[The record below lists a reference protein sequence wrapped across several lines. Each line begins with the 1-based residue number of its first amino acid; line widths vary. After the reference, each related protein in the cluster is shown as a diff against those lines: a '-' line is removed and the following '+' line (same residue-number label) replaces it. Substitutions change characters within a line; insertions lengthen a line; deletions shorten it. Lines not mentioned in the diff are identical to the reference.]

1 MIKVLGVCLG
11 NGTLEEEN
19 GRPRITAV
27 EKCLNSWRSRSLSYY
42 GKVLIV
48 NALALSRVWYVASL
62 LPMPDWVS
70 SELNTLV
77 FPFFLLANVTWLP
90 EMWSVTL
97 LVKEDLA
104 LCPSDTRRRR
114 SGSDVTLR
122 LLMRGPT

>member
-27 EKCLNSWRSRSLSYY
+27 EKCLNSWRSRSISYH

-62 LPMPDWVS
+62 LPMPVWVS

-77 FPFFLLANVTWLP
+77 FSLTWLP

-114 SGSDVTLR
+114 NGSDVTLR
-122 LLMRGPT
+122 LRMRGPT

>member
-1 MIKVLGVCLG
+1 
-11 NGTLEEEN
+11 
-19 GRPRITAV
+19 
-27 EKCLNSWRSRSLSYY
+27 
-42 GKVLIV
+42 
-48 NALALSRVWYVASL
+48 
-62 LPMPDWVS
+62 MPDWVS

-77 FPFFLLANVTWLP
+77 FSFYLLANVTWLP

-122 LLMRGPT
+122 LRMRGPT

>member
-1 MIKVLGVCLG
+1 MIKVLGVCLC
-11 NGTLEEEN
+11 NSTLEEEN

-42 GKVLIV
+42 GKVFIV

-62 LPMPDWVS
+62 LPMPVWVS

-77 FPFFLLANVTWLP
+77 FSLTWLP

-104 LCPSDTRRRR
+104 LCPSDTRRSR

-122 LLMRGPT
+122 LRMRGPT